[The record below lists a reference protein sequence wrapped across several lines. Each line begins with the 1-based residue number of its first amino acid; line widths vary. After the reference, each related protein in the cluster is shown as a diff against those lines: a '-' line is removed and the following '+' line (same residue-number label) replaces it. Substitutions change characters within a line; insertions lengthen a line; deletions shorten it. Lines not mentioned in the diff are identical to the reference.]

1 MLPLL
6 HAGFLAGP
14 VSCCGPAGLG
24 LQHSFCLCLRSSG
37 IPGALPL
44 PSTTKSGR
52 RSPFN
57 TWGNFPLILF
67 ADSAKS
73 KERCPPS
80 PAPLSVSYKNMKRS
94 ASQVSLDTL
103 SLDSMVLEEQ
113 AESDGSDSHVLLGKG
128 KWTDRLQEVLCKYLK
143 LYPTLIN
150 DIEWTDRMTQFWTS
164 GPVLLAVTC

>member
-52 RSPFN
+52 RSPFY

-128 KWTDRLQEVLCKYLK
+128 K
-143 LYPTLIN
+143 
-150 DIEWTDRMTQFWTS
+150 
-164 GPVLLAVTC
+164 